1 MQRVD
6 GFDAH
11 VRRAFRNLQ
20 SVAAAAASI
29 WTLR

>member
-1 MQRVD
+1 MQRVE

-20 SVAAAAASI
+20 SVAAASI